1 MRRGALHYILV
12 GAALGLGVPLVFR
25 LASITLELYA
35 GMPASVWTVFD
46 YVQLMLWPTPLLL
59 VPVEEPGA
67 PDLSSGGAFAV
78 ATLANITVY
87 AVLAGLIWT
96 GLTKSRL
103 ILAFPVL
110 IVAAIWYAVWRNL
123 CTLTVRPTATGE
135 KRRPPV
141 AHLPRPRGAATLG
154 NKSASADFHF
164 RPYNPC
170 DLRYHVPIG

>member
-25 LASITLELYA
+25 VASIALEPYA
-35 GMPASVWTVFD
+35 GMPESVWTAFD

-67 PDLSSGGAFAV
+67 PDLSSWGAFAV

-87 AVLAGLIWT
+87 AALAGLIWT

-110 IVAAIWYAVWRNL
+110 IVAAIWYAVWR
-123 CTLTVRPTATGE
+123 T
-135 KRRPPV
+135 
-141 AHLPRPRGAATLG
+141 
-154 NKSASADFHF
+154 
-164 RPYNPC
+164 
-170 DLRYHVPIG
+170 